1 MDWVDELLLKF
12 KKKMLD
18 VSLKR
23 AMATYLL
30 IAIGA
35 VLILFAVSMAV
46 SEKWS
51 TLLSIRYFGNT
62 YGITTNLVWTEV
74 EMTLS
79 DRILTFVVVF
89 LQSFGIVVY
98 SIAAVIVT
106 SYLFYK
112 NKLREP
118 IEILKR
124 QVKYIGSNELGYE
137 CVYEGK
143 DELGEVCSAFE
154 QMRLTLIENNK
165 RMWNIME
172 EQRRLNAAFAHDLRT
187 PLTVIHGYADFLS
200 KYYPTGNITEEQMM
214 ENFDLINAQA
224 LRLMNFTNTMK
235 EVGSLE
241 ALELNRKDIKGETLF
256 KRTEGIAHIM
266 EEMREIKISCKSVLP
281 VDSDWLMDEMIF
293 MEVLENMLSNAMRY
307 ARSTVV
313 ITLDCSEDYRELYLY
328 VQDDGDGFTK
338 EGLQMADRPYYS
350 DQKGKDDGTH
360 YGIGLFICK
369 FLCEKHGGSLDLA
382 NSIDGGAI
390 ICAIFGVK

>member
-124 QVKYIGSNELGYE
+124 QVKHIGCNELGYE

-200 KYYPTGNITEEQMM
+200 KYYPTGKITEEQMM

-266 EEMREIKISCKSVLP
+266 EEMREIKISCKSMLP